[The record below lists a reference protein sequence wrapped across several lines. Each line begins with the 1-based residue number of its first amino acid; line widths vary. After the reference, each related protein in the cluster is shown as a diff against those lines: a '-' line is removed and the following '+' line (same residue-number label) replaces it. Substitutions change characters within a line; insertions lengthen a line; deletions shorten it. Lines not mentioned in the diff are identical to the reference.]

1 MRAAVEFELL
11 KAGRAPV
18 FRWGAA
24 AVVVGVPG
32 ITVVFFVLAR
42 SGGASPAVA
51 KAMALL
57 SDLSLAGLLAVA
69 GQVLTVAVLMTAGI
83 AASWSFGREFVDDA
97 VPALFA
103 LATSRRSL
111 AGAKFL
117 VLTGWATATTIV
129 TVVVTLLAG
138 LALGLPLTPSAL
150 TVALQASIAGLLSAV
165 LAWPLALV
173 SSWRR
178 GYLAGF
184 VALILV
190 VVLTQLLTATGTGAW
205 FPYAAPSLWMG
216 LGGPEVADK
225 VSATQLALAP
235 LVSAAGVAGSIA
247 WWGHAEA
254 R

>member
-1 MRAAVEFELL
+1 MRAAVEFELI

-24 AVVVGVPG
+24 SVVLGVPG
-32 ITVVFFVLAR
+32 ISVLFFVLAR
-42 SGGASPAVA
+42 SGRTSPAVA
-51 KAMALL
+51 KAMTLL
-57 SDLSLAGLLAVA
+57 TDMSLAGLVGTA
-69 GQVLTVAVLMTAGI
+69 GQVLTVGMLMAAGI

-103 LATSRRSL
+103 LATSRSSL
-111 AGAKFL
+111 VGAKFL
-117 VLTGWATATTIV
+117 VLTGWAAATTIT
-129 TVVVTLLAG
+129 TVVVVLLAG
-138 LALGLPLTPSAL
+138 LALGLPLTPAAL
-150 TVALQASIAGLLSAV
+150 AVALQATAAGLLSAV

-173 SSWRR
+173 ASCRR

-190 VVLTQLLTATGTGAW
+190 VVLTQLLTATGAGSW

-216 LGGPEVADK
+216 MGGAEAAAK

-235 LVSAAGVAGSIA
+235 LVSAAAVAATIA

>member
-18 FRWGAA
+18 FRWGAVT
-24 AVVVGVPG
+24 VVLGVPG
-32 ITVVFFVLAR
+32 IPLVFFVLVR

-57 SDLSLAGLLAVA
+57 TDPGLAGLVAVA

-103 LATSRRSL
+103 VATSRRSV

-117 VLTGWATATTIV
+117 VLTGWAAVTTV
-129 TVVVTLLAG
+129 VAVVVTVLAG
-138 LALGLPLTPSAL
+138 LALGLPLTSAAL
-150 TVALQASIAGLLSAV
+150 TIALQAGVAGLLSAL

-173 SSWRR
+173 ASWRR

-190 VVLTQLLTATGTGAW
+190 VVLTQLLTATGAGAW

-216 LGGPEVADK
+216 LGGPEAAAK
-225 VSATQLALAP
+225 VTATQLALAP
-235 LVSAAGVAGSIA
+235 LVSAAAVAGTLA